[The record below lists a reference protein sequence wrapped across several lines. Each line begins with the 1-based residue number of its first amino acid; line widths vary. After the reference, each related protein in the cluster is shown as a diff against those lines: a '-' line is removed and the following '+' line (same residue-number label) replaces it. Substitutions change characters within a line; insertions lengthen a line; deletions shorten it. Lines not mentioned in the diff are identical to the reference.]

1 MRLLRISVAL
11 GLLFLGLVGFKAW
24 QITEFF
30 AGPFPGAALVS
41 HADLPVEP
49 IEFTS
54 KSGTALKGSLLTGK
68 TGKGA
73 VLLLHGYNVHRNIL
87 ARRARFLYREG
98 YSVFMFDFQGHG
110 QSGGEVATIG
120 YRESYDTEAAM
131 EWMRERFPDEKIAIV
146 ATSMG
151 AASVMARG
159 HAVGADAY
167 VLEGMYHALPL
178 ITERRL
184 RELEGSTGAVLTP
197 LVLWMQKMRFGF
209 DPWAVVP
216 GEAVST
222 LTSPVLFVGAELDQ
236 YVTLEETKAM
246 FDRITAPKEL
256 WIIEDKP
263 HGDFSHTVAE
273 EYERKVLDF
282 LARRLRGEDR
292 PY

>member
-1 MRLLRISVAL
+1 MRFFRIAVVAALLL
-11 GLLFLGLVGFKAW
+11 LGLVGFKVW

-54 KSGTALKGSLLTGK
+54 KSGTALKGSLLIGK

-87 ARRARFLYREG
+87 ARRARFLFREG
-98 YSVFMFDFQGHG
+98 YSVFMFDFQAHG

-120 YRESYDTEAAM
+120 YRESFDVEAAM
-131 EWMRERFPDEKIAIV
+131 AWMRERFPDEKIAIV

-159 HAVGADAY
+159 QAVKADAY
-167 VLEGMYHALPL
+167 VLECMYYALPL
-178 ITERRL
+178 ITERLL
-184 RELEGSTGAVLTP
+184 RELEGPAVAAFTP
-197 LVLWMQKMRFGF
+197 LILWVQKQRFGF

-222 LTSPVLFVGAELDQ
+222 IKSPVLFVGAELDQ

-246 FDRITAPKEL
+246 YDRITAPKEL

-263 HGDFSHTVAE
+263 HGDFSHTIAAD
-273 EYERKVLDF
+273 YERKVLDF
-282 LARRLRGEDR
+282 LARRLRGEDK
-292 PY
+292 PL

>member
-1 MRLLRISVAL
+1 MRFFKISAALCLLL
-11 GLLFLGLVGFKAW
+11 LGLVGFQVW

-54 KSGTALKGSLLTGK
+54 KSGTALKASLLIGK

-73 VLLLHGYNVHRNIL
+73 VLLLHGYSVNRNIL
-87 ARRARFLYREG
+87 SRRARFLFREG
-98 YSVFMFDFQGHG
+98 YSVFMFDFQAHG

-120 YRESYDTEAAM
+120 YRESFDVEAAM
-131 EWMRERFPDEKIAIV
+131 AWMRERFPDEKIAIV

-151 AASVMARG
+151 AASVLARG
-159 HAVGADAY
+159 QAVKADAY
-167 VLEGMYHALPL
+167 VLEGMYYALPL
-178 ITERRL
+178 IIERRL
-184 RELEGSTGAVLTP
+184 RELHGPVAVFITP
-197 LVLWMQKMRFGF
+197 LVLWLQRVRFGF

-222 LTSPVLFVGAELDQ
+222 IKSPVLFVGAELDQ

-246 FDRITAPKEL
+246 YDRITAPKEL
-256 WIIEDKP
+256 WIIDDKP

-273 EYERKVLDF
+273 EYEKRVLNF
-282 LARRLRGEDR
+282 LEIHLGR
-292 PY
+292 